1 MVHIEDLVAQLTAKK
16 PAEGYAA
23 MKELQ
28 AISETSD
35 AVYPYM
41 ARLIG
46 MLGSDNSYVRTRG
59 LMLIVANARWDT
71 DYLIDENINQILS
84 HITDPRPITARQFI
98 QSLPALASA
107 KPDLRADILAAL
119 DGADTL
125 RYPLSMRPMVDG
137 DICKAILTINRDENA

>member
-1 MVHIEDLVAQLTAKK
+1 
-16 PAEGYAA
+16 

-35 AVYPYM
+35 MVYPYM
-41 ARLIG
+41 AQLIG
-46 MLGSDNSYVRTRG
+46 MMGSDNSYVRTRG
-59 LMLIVANARWDT
+59 LLLIAANARWDT

-84 HITDPRPITARQFI
+84 YITDPKPITARQFI

-119 DGADTL
+119 HKADTL
-125 RYPLSMRPMVDG
+125 RYPLGMRPLVDE
-137 DICKAILTINRDENA
+137 DIRKAILTIIREESA